1 MPEGSLAGSNALAS
15 ARWADPAYICDKY
28 YFEPGDIWLG
38 RNPHNFDQAVGVK
51 PDEHIFLCAS
61 TGSGKGRSII
71 INNVALWPGSLVV
84 YDPKGDLPAICAPA
98 RGDGDEWS
106 APMGQKVIVL
116 DPLGHSKSDKKY
128 LGYYDPVASLDP
140 DDPGFR
146 EMCASLAQA
155 LVKIPEDS
163 NHGEWAKM
171 GREFVAT
178 IIEHVVSSGDY
189 ESDPSERNLFTVLN
203 LIKKGHRD
211 AFVEHCD
218 LAVESGELDPKDYN
232 ERLESLGDPYHFLFE
247 GMAKGAHN
255 PHLRDEADKLLQ
267 TYKKTP
273 KTFTSIRDEA
283 ARGLDW
289 ITKHA
294 GMETALVGKLNG
306 KRILSSHQAFDPKE
320 LKQNPDGVSLFIVLP
335 SDRMETFGAWVQAL
349 FVGIFAA
356 MRRTP
361 SHPDMRHPTLGIIDE
376 FSSLG
381 KQDYIANALDTIRDE
396 GMRLMIAV
404 QQFGWMQDLYG
415 KRTESFLE
423 NCSVKLFFGNPGE
436 TASDYLV
443 KALGETEIIKYAVT
457 KSRSQ
462 ADMEGRHTSTAESA
476 SEATAEGLQST
487 QTFGSTETESS
498 SRAQALGTSHTDSRN
513 QSTSTSKSW
522 NWNNSTNWS
531 NGRNWGQGNGQQ
543 MGRNYGPHVFWE
555 GLEHSTNYG
564 TTLSRNSGGSHS
576 KGGGKSH
583 GASRSKTTQRGTG
596 SSDTSSKTD
605 TTTTG
610 LSVAKSRSEAET
622 RSRTRTQ
629 TTGETHTYGANESQ
643 THTEGESSAQS
654 FHKKPLLEYQEIR
667 KYLSKVPENE
677 HDHPAYPGLMLA
689 IIGREDPVLL
699 RRSNYDQDPFF
710 EGLFSK
716 HPKFPLLS
724 YDEQPMLG
732 YEFTPDHILTVT
744 LPSVLREFNYHI
756 EPLVRPYSIL
766 KKGDPA
772 FHLITR
778 DGKKILAKATHP
790 GRVMSVRPA
799 RTKEG
804 NALRVKIWSREGA
817 EAAAR
822 DLGRFI
828 EPWTVATQELIDE
841 SAAQAK
847 RALEKAKKQEELARQ
862 RMERERLAA
871 KRAKEE
877 ELAEAAR
884 ETAVRRFSKYYDER
898 DFNVLAKPLMHRL
911 CWFAFGVG
919 CLGGFFTAGITVI
932 VGIGVC
938 IALSSNHH
946 EEERKLEDE
955 KRRLRDQF
963 GSPELHERF
972 KDRVY
977 SANQRLKP
985 SYADVFDRY
994 LLQRIFGKK

>member
-106 APMGQKVIVL
+106 DPMGQKVIVL

-211 AFVEHCD
+211 AFVKHCD

-294 GMETALVGKLNG
+294 GMETALIGKLNS
-306 KRILSSHQAFDPKE
+306 KQILSSQQAFDPKE

-335 SDRMETFGAWVQAL
+335 SDRMETFGAWVQAI

-356 MRRTP
+356 MRRTSP
-361 SHPDMRHPTLGIIDE
+361 HPDMRHPTLGIIDE

-457 KSRSQ
+457 QSRSQ
-462 ADMEGRHTSTAESA
+462 ADMKGRHSSTAESV

-498 SRAQALGTSHTDSRN
+498 SQARALGTSHTDSRN

-576 KGGGKSH
+576 KGGGKSR

-596 SSDTSSKTD
+596 SSDTSSQTD
-605 TTTTG
+605 TTTKG
-610 LSVAKSRSEAET
+610 LSLAQSRSEAET
-622 RSRTRTQ
+622 QSTTRTR
-629 TTGETHTYGANESQ
+629 TTGETHTFGSNESQ
-643 THTEGESSAQS
+643 TLTEGESTAQS
-654 FHKKPLLEYQEIR
+654 FHKKPLLEYHEIR
-667 KYLSKVPENE
+667 KYLSKVPEDE

-689 IIGREDPVLL
+689 MIGRDDPILL

-724 YDEQPMLG
+724 YDKQPMLG
-732 YEFTPDHILTVT
+732 YEFTSDHILTLE
-744 LPSVLREFNYHI
+744 LPKLLADHGYQMNSL
-756 EPLVRPYSIL
+756 LRPYSVL
-766 KKGDPA
+766 SKGDEVFQIGTP
-772 FHLITR
+772 
-778 DGKKILAKATHP
+778 DGEKVTALANYS
-790 GRVMSVRPA
+790 GRVLNKGDATSEVVRI
-799 RTKEG
+799 
-804 NALRVKIWSREGA
+804 KIWDRSG
-817 EAAAR
+817 
-822 DLGRFI
+822 
-828 EPWTVATQELIDE
+828 
-841 SAAQAK
+841 SSS
-847 RALEKAKKQEELARQ
+847 
-862 RMERERLAA
+862 
-871 KRAKEE
+871 AKEHISQFF
-877 ELAEAAR
+877 LPW
-884 ETAVRRFSKYYDER
+884 ETAV
-898 DFNVLAKPLMHRL
+898 NVKLEAEAEADRKKR
-911 CWFAFGVG
+911 AEEE
-919 CLGGFFTAGITVI
+919 ARQQ
-932 VGIGVC
+932 
-938 IALSSNHH
+938 
-946 EEERKLEDE
+946 EEERHARSSKDA
-955 KRRLRDQF
+955 RLRESAIKRWEQHYKDYDYNRHAETGVQELSRYILF
-963 GSPELHERF
+963 GGLGMGIFTLGITILIAIIVVLIIRKCHHNEGDYIHTQYGRLIREVGEFRDDAQIADAVERQ
-972 KDRVY
+972 KAATY
-977 SANQRLKP
+977 PTNGEIIS
-985 SYADVFDRY
+985 RY
-994 LLQRIFGKK
+994 LFQRGRIGS